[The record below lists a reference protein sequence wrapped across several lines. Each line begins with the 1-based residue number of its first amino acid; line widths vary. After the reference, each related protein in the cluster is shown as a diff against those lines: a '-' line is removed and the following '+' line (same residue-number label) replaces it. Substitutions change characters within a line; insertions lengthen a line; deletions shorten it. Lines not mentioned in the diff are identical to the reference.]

1 MKERQ
6 HLEKQVEILQ
16 IALKESIDK
25 VNEIKGII
33 NMIKSLKGNLN
44 DSKNFT
50 KKIKSLRPVK
60 DPVYDNRLIT
70 TCITCTHNCH
80 DNWGCCDEQK
90 YWCDAMINVGNTAT
104 IRCTV
109 RKGKCSWKEHK
120 NLPYIYK
127 EEQYEKTITLNEL
140 KDM

>member
-1 MKERQ
+1 MQ
-6 HLEKQVEILQ
+6 HLEKQVEVLQ

-50 KKIKSLRPVK
+50 KKIKSLRAVK

-70 TCITCTHNCH
+70 TCITRTHTCH
-80 DNWGCCDEQK
+80 DNCGCSDEQK
-90 YWCDAMINVGNTAT
+90 YWCCAMTNVGNTAT
-104 IRCTV
+104 ARCTV
-109 RKGKCSWKEHK
+109 WKGKCS
-120 NLPYIYK
+120 
-127 EEQYEKTITLNEL
+127 
-140 KDM
+140 